1 MLFNKLKNKIFG
13 NEENKEVVKSS
24 YDTDNTV
31 NLIQVT
37 VAPNLYLVHKGAR
50 ICVGRGPLE
59 GYTAQYKHIQKMMG
73 FGHESILEH
82 SNVVFILSM
91 SKDLLKDTE
100 ISCDLAEFLA
110 QTKYLNI
117 RVKEQENKINIL
129 IGGSIRGYMHVLRE
143 SDQDNFF
150 LFYIKQ
156 IVYGSVDKA
165 FLGILIEKGI
175 LEDDKCTY
183 VPHADIEDIKEED
196 LVKDE
201 LDIDASYN
209 TPEVIPGERVD
220 LVYNTPLDI
229 FDILGKFGFDKDDL
243 FSVGTVTLRI
253 HDVSRSCSNQMTRHR
268 VGISQ
273 ESQRYCE
280 HKTDPKEDFVN
291 PVVLNM
297 KDRYKDLDKEVKN
310 HMDELDPFNNYKY
323 FIGHNIVK
331 EDARAWLPMNSKTQL
346 LMTFT
351 YKQLFHFIKLRS
363 EPGAQTEVRLVAKD
377 LKDILSYIFSINKDM
392 AGYISYYLTPMAY
405 RKEEDRDVDDDLGEF
420 TSKEEVKQEISMA
433 EPTSL
438 DIKDLEDAKKLLK
451 KNEEYKNL

>member
-1 MLFNKLKNKIFG
+1 MLFDKLKNKIFG
-13 NEENKEVVKSS
+13 SKEDEIDNSS
-24 YDTDNTV
+24 YNTDNTV
-31 NLIQVT
+31 SLIQVS

-50 ICVGRGPLE
+50 ICVGREPLE
-59 GYTAQYKHIQKMMG
+59 GYIAQYKHIQKMMG

-82 SNVVFILSM
+82 SNVIFILSM
-91 SKDLLKDTE
+91 SKDLLRDPE
-100 ISCDLAEFLA
+100 ISCDLTEFLA
-110 QTKYLNI
+110 ETKYLNI
-117 RVKEQENKINIL
+117 RTKEKEDKINIL

-150 LFYIKQ
+150 IFYIKQ
-156 IVYGSVDKA
+156 IMYGSVDKA
-165 FLGILIEKGI
+165 FLGTLIEKGI
-175 LEDDKCTY
+175 LEEDKCTY
-183 VPHADIEDIKEED
+183 VPLADVQDIKEED
-196 LVKDE
+196 LNKDE
-201 LDIDASYN
+201 LDLDASYN

-229 FDILGKFGFDKDDL
+229 LDILSRFGFDKDDL
-243 FSVGTVTLRI
+243 FSVGTVTLRM

-291 PVVLNM
+291 PIILNL
-297 KDRYKDLDKEVKN
+297 KDRYRDLDPEVKK

-351 YKQLFHFIKLRS
+351 YKQLFHFVKLRS

-377 LKDILSYIFSINKDM
+377 LKDILSYIFSTDKDM
-392 AGYISYYLTPMAY
+392 SAYISYYLTPMAY
-405 RKEEDRDVDDDLGEF
+405 RKEEDRDIDDDLGEF
-420 TSKEEVKQEISMA
+420 TSQEEVKQDISMA

-438 DIKDLEDAKKLLK
+438 DIKDLEDAKRLLK